1 MRWLLLL
8 LLCLG
13 PHAQAQTYEDAKA
26 SALQDIVSTG
36 FGLALGAAE
45 LNPLGILAVPL
56 KFAAIEHAETLPDG
70 EKQTAHATYSS
81 VWRGAAVNN
90 FCLAAMILT
99 GGTATPVCLFLGFAS
114 GAIVWQQSAMEREF
128 WNLCA
133 YERKAN
139 PELKCVYSKP
149 QS

>member
-8 LLCLG
+8 LLWLSL
-13 PHAQAQTYEDAKA
+13 HAQAQTSEDAKA
-26 SALQDIVSTG
+26 SALQDILSTG
-36 FGLALGAAE
+36 FGLALGASE
-45 LNPLGILAVPL
+45 LNPLGILTVPL

-70 EKQTAHATYSS
+70 EKQTAHATYTSI
-81 VWRGAAVNN
+81 WRGAAVNN

-99 GGTATPVCLFLGFAS
+99 GGTATPVCVFLSFAS
-114 GAIVWQQSAMEREF
+114 AAIVWQQSAMEREF

-133 YERKAN
+133 YERRTN
-139 PELKCVYSKP
+139 PELKCIYAKP